1 MTRFPHDEF
10 AKGFLES
17 LLSPFGQVQTSFKIS
32 SEVREVDVYF
42 QSNHSIKPI
51 PELGL
56 LGDIAQTDFVLEPF
70 RNPPT
75 VFQIRACMGK
85 LFDLHANLI
94 REAKRTKQPEPNNA
108 DLPMLWILAPT
119 LSKAILAEYL
129 ATVQTDLV
137 ATGVYLLA
145 PGCKTG
151 IIVIHQLPKAPETL
165 WFRLLGKEKVQSS
178 AIQEVAALPLHHP
191 GRQDALSCLGNLK
204 VILEA
209 RESREPEEEELIMQ
223 LSPLYLEKI
232 QAAELLGEQRGE
244 LRGELR
250 GEQRGEQ
257 RGEIKG
263 KTQGRV
269 EEARLLVIR
278 LLNRKL
284 GNVSPQL
291 LAKIE
296 ALPLERVELLGEDL
310 LDFTSIANLEQ
321 WLG

>member
-42 QSNHSIKPI
+42 QPDRSIQLI

-56 LGDIAQTDFVLEPF
+56 LGKIALTDFVLEPF

-75 VFQIRACMGK
+75 IFQIRACMGK

-94 REAKRTKQPEPNNA
+94 RETKRTKQPEPDNA

-119 LSKAILAEYL
+119 LSKPILAEYTATL
-129 ATVQTDLV
+129 ATELSP
-137 ATGVYLLA
+137 TGVYLLS

-151 IIVIHQLPKAPETL
+151 IIVIHQLPKIPETL
-165 WFRLLGKEKVQSS
+165 WFRLMGKERIQSN
-178 AIQEVAALPLHHP
+178 AIAEVAALALSHP
-191 GRQDALSCLGNLK
+191 CRQDALSCLGNLR

-209 RESREPEEEELIMQ
+209 REVKESGEEELIMQ
-223 LSPLYLEKI
+223 LSPLFLEKI
-232 QAAELLGEQRGE
+232 QAAELV
-244 LRGELR
+244 

-257 RGEIKG
+257 RGEVKG

-269 EEARLLVIR
+269 EEARSLVIR
-278 LLNRKL
+278 LLTRKL
-284 GNVSPQL
+284 GNVSPTL

-296 ALPLERVELLGEDL
+296 ALPLERLELLGEDL

-321 WLG
+321 WLA